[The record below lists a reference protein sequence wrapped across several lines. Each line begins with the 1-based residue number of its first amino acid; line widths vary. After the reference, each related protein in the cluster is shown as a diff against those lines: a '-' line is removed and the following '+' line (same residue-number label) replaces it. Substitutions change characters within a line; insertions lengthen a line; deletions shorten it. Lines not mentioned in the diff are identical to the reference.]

1 VKPRNARS
9 VNTWHPPAPDQ
20 EGLVHV
26 TVPLRRWEYEQVLRI
41 ADAHGLV
48 EADILRAALWQFLR
62 GMAKTGFDRAE
73 RR

>member
-1 VKPRNARS
+1 MGTRARA

-26 TVPLRRWEYEQVLRI
+26 TVPLRPWEYEKLLAV
-41 ADAHGLV
+41 ADRYGLV
-48 EADILRAALWQFLR
+48 EADILRAALWQLLR
-62 GMAKTGFDRAE
+62 DVAKTGFDRAE

>member
-1 VKPRNARS
+1 MKPRNARGL
-9 VNTWHPPAPDQ
+9 NTWHPPAPDQ
-20 EGLVHV
+20 EGWVHV

-48 EADILRAALWQFLR
+48 EADILRAALWQLLR
-62 GMAKTGFDRAE
+62 DVAKTGFDRAE